1 MRETIHA
8 KLCCAPAAAFS
19 LAAALAFTPSSAFAG
34 PKPDEVGRLSED
46 LTPMGSER
54 AGNAAG
60 TIPAWTGGIT
70 QPPANYSPGDH
81 HPDPFASDEPL
92 FRIDASN
99 YQQYA
104 DMLSV
109 GQKATIEKYADTYYM
124 DVYPSRRSTSF
135 PQRVYDMT
143 IENGKT
149 ATLAANGEGVLN
161 AAEGFPF
168 PFPENAYEL
177 MWNHKLKYKGIGGV
191 RYNNQIAPTPDGKYS
206 ETVIREELLGL
217 YYKEGVTVED
227 INNVLLYFFQE
238 VESPARLAGNILL
251 VHETLNQVELP
262 RQAWIYN
269 PGQRRV
275 RRAPNVAY
283 DNPGTASD
291 GLRTNDM
298 TDMFNGAMDR
308 FDWSVVG
315 KKEMYVPYNSYKAH
329 AEGIENDTFIRPGHL
344 NPELMRYELHRVWVI
359 EATLKEGM
367 RHINPRRTFYLDEDS
382 YQILLIDHYDARDQL
397 WRASEAHCI
406 NYYDVPTF
414 WSTIEAHYDLQS
426 GRYVAQGFDNTMPVN
441 TFNVEMAPA
450 QFTPQALRTRGRR

>member
-1 MRETIHA
+1 MRTLIKFTLSA
-8 KLCCAPAAAFS
+8 CIGLCLGMGQAAAG
-19 LAAALAFTPSSAFAG
+19 A
-34 PKPDEVGRLSED
+34 KPDEIGRLTAD

-60 TIPAWTGGIT
+60 TIPEWTGGIT
-70 QPPANYSPGDH
+70 TPPAGYKPGDH
-81 HPDPFASDEPL
+81 HPNPFPDDKPL
-92 FRIDASN
+92 FRIDGSN
-99 YQQYA
+99 YMEYA
-104 DMLSV
+104 DQLSV
-109 GQKATIEKYADTYYM
+109 GQKATFAKYPDTYFM
-124 DVYPSRRSTSF
+124 DVYQSRRTTSF
-135 PQRVYDMT
+135 PEHIYQKT

-149 ATLAANGEGVLN
+149 AKLAENGEGVLD
-161 AAEGFPF
+161 ASEGFPF

-191 RYNNQIAPTPDGKYS
+191 RYNTQLAPTASGDFTA
-206 ETVIREELLGL
+206 TVIREELLGL
-217 YYKEGVTVED
+217 YYKEGVTIAD

-251 VHETLNQVELP
+251 VHETLNQQELP
-262 RQAWIYN
+262 RQAWTYN

-308 FDWSVVG
+308 FDWKVVE
-315 KKEMYVPYNSYKAH
+315 KKEMYIPYNSYGAH
-329 AEGIENDTFIRPGHL
+329 AEGITYEEFVMPGHL
-344 NPELMRYELHRVWVI
+344 NPSLMRYELHRVWVVD
-359 EATLKEGM
+359 ANLKEGM
-367 RHINPRRTFYLDEDS
+367 RHINPKRTYYLDEDS
-382 YQILLIDHYDARDQL
+382 YQIVLIDHYDARMQL

-414 WSTIEAHYDLQS
+414 WSTVEAHYDLQS
-426 GRYVAQGFDNTMPVN
+426 GRFVAQGFDNMMPVN
-441 TFNVEMAPA
+441 TFNVEMEPQ
-450 QFTPQALRTRGRR
+450 QFTPQALRSRGRR

>member
-1 MRETIHA
+1 MRTLI
-8 KLCCAPAAAFS
+8 KFTLSVCIGLS
-19 LAAALAFTPSSAFAG
+19 LGIGQAVAG
-34 PKPDEVGRLSED
+34 AKPDEIGRLTSD

-60 TIPAWTGGIT
+60 TIPEWTGGIT
-70 QPPANYSPGDH
+70 TPPPEYKPGDH
-81 HPDPFASDEPL
+81 HQNPFPDDKPL
-92 FRIDASN
+92 FRIDGSN
-99 YQQYA
+99 YTEYA
-104 DMLSV
+104 DHLSV
-109 GQKATIEKYADTYYM
+109 GQLATFAKYPDTYFM
-124 DVYPSRRSTSF
+124 DVYQTRRTASF
-135 PQRVYDMT
+135 PEHIYQKT

-149 ATLAANGEGVLN
+149 AKLGENGEGVLD
-161 AAEGFPF
+161 ASEGFPF

-177 MWNHKLKYKGIGGV
+177 MWNHKLKYKGTGGV
-191 RYNNQIAPTPDGKYS
+191 RYNTQIAPTAGGDFTA
-206 ETVIREELLGL
+206 TVIREELLGL
-217 YYKEGVTVED
+217 YYKEGVTIED

-251 VHETLNQVELP
+251 VHETLNQQELP

-308 FDWSVVG
+308 FDWTIVE
-315 KKEMYVPYNSYKAH
+315 KKEMYVPYNSYGAH
-329 AEGIENDTFIRPGHL
+329 AEGISYEDFVMPGHL
-344 NPELMRYELHRVWVI
+344 NPNLMRYELHRVWVV
-359 EATLKEGM
+359 EANLKEGM
-367 RHINPRRTFYLDEDS
+367 RHINPKRTYYLDEDS
-382 YQILLIDHYDARDQL
+382 YQILLIDHYDARMQL
-397 WRASEAHCI
+397 WRASEAHSI

-414 WSTIEAHYDLQS
+414 WSTIETHYDLQS

-441 TFNVEMAPA
+441 TFNVEMEPQ
-450 QFTPQALRTRGRR
+450 QFTPQALRSRGRR

>member
-1 MRETIHA
+1 MRTLIKFTLSA
-8 KLCCAPAAAFS
+8 CIGLS
-19 LAAALAFTPSSAFAG
+19 LGIGQAVAG
-34 PKPDEVGRLSED
+34 AKPDEIGRLSAD

-60 TIPAWTGGIT
+60 TIPEWTGGIT
-70 QPPANYSPGDH
+70 TPPAGYKPGDH
-81 HPDPFASDEPL
+81 HPNPFPEDKPL
-92 FRIDASN
+92 FRIDGSN
-99 YQQYA
+99 YMQYA
-104 DMLSV
+104 DQLSV
-109 GQKATIEKYADTYYM
+109 GQKATFAKYPDTYFM
-124 DVYPSRRSTSF
+124 DVYQTRRTTSF
-135 PQRVYDMT
+135 PEHIYQKT

-149 ATLAANGEGVLN
+149 AKLAENGEGVLD
-161 AAEGFPF
+161 ASEGFPF

-177 MWNHKLKYKGIGGV
+177 MWNHKLKYKGTGGV
-191 RYNNQIAPTPDGKYS
+191 RYNTQLAPTAGGDFTA
-206 ETVIREELLGL
+206 TVIREELLGL
-217 YYKEGVTVED
+217 YYKQGVTIAD

-251 VHETLNQVELP
+251 VHETLNQQELP

-308 FDWSVVG
+308 FDWKIVE
-315 KKEMYVPYNSYKAH
+315 KKEMYVPYNSYAAH
-329 AEGIENDTFIRPGHL
+329 AEGIPYEEFVMPGHL
-344 NPELMRYELHRVWVI
+344 NPNLMRYELHRVWVI
-359 EATLKEGM
+359 EANLKEGM
-367 RHINPRRTFYLDEDS
+367 RHINPKRTFYLDEDS
-382 YQILLIDHYDARDQL
+382 YQIVLIDHYDARMQL

-414 WSTIEAHYDLQS
+414 WSTLEAHYDLQS
-426 GRYVAQGFDNTMPVN
+426 GRFVAQGFDNTMPVN
-441 TFNVEMAPA
+441 TFNVEMQPQ
-450 QFTPQALRTRGRR
+450 QFTPQALRSRGKR

>member
-1 MRETIHA
+1 MRTIT
-8 KLCCAPAAAFS
+8 K
-19 LAAALAFTPSSAFAG
+19 FTPLICIGLVIGMGQAFAG
-34 PKPDEVGRLSED
+34 PHPDQINRLSDD

-70 QPPANYSPGDH
+70 TPPAGYKPGDH
-81 HPDPFASDEPL
+81 HPNPFPEDKPL
-92 FRIDASN
+92 FRITGAN
-99 YQQYA
+99 YQDYA
-104 DMLSV
+104 DTLSV
-109 GQKATIEKYADTYYM
+109 GQKATFAKYPDTYFM
-124 DVYPSRRSTSF
+124 DVYPSRRSASF
-135 PQRVYDMT
+135 PEHIYEMT
-143 IENGKT
+143 AKNGGT
-149 ATLAANGEGVLN
+149 AKLTENGEGVLE

-168 PFPENAYEL
+168 PFPESAKEL

-191 RYNNQIAPTPDGKYS
+191 RYNTQIAPTANGSYS
-206 ETVIREELLGL
+206 VTVIREELLGL
-217 YYKEGVTVED
+217 YYKRGVTIEEID
-227 INNVLLYFFQE
+227 NILLYFFQE

-251 VHETLNQVELP
+251 VHETLNQTVLP

-308 FDWSVVG
+308 FDWKVVG
-315 KKEMYVPYNSYKAH
+315 KKEMYIPYNSYGAH
-329 AEGIENDTFIRPGHL
+329 AEGVTNDEFIRPGHL
-344 NPELMRYELHRVWVI
+344 NPDLMRYELHRVWVVD
-359 EATLKEGM
+359 ATLKEGM
-367 RHINPRRTFYLDEDS
+367 RHINAQRTFYLDEDS
-382 YQILLIDHYDARDQL
+382 YQIVLIDHYDGRGQL
-397 WRASEAHCI
+397 WRASEAHPI
-406 NYYDVPTF
+406 NYYDVPTT

-426 GRYVAQGFDNTMPVN
+426 GRYVAQGFDNTTDVN
-441 TFNVEMAPA
+441 TFNVELQPT

>member
-1 MRETIHA
+1 MRT
-8 KLCCAPAAAFS
+8 
-19 LAAALAFTPSSAFAG
+19 FTKFTLSACIGIAIGVGQAWAG
-34 PKPDEVGRLSED
+34 AKPDEINRLNED

-60 TIPAWTGGIT
+60 TIPEWTGGIT
-70 QPPANYSPGDH
+70 TPPPEYKPGDH
-81 HPDPFASDEPL
+81 HQNPWPEDKPL
-92 FRIDASN
+92 FRIDGSN

-104 DMLSV
+104 GQLSV
-109 GQKATIEKYADTYYM
+109 GQQATFAKYPDTFFM
-124 DVYPSRRSTSF
+124 DVYQTRRSTSF
-135 PQRVYDMT
+135 PQRTYEMT
-143 IENGKT
+143 MENGKT
-149 ATLAANGEGVLN
+149 ASLAENGEAVLD

-177 MWNHKLKYKGIGGV
+177 IWNHKLKYKGIGGV
-191 RYNNQIAPTPDGKYS
+191 RYNNQIAPTAGGAFS
-206 ETVIREELLGL
+206 VTVIREELLGL
-217 YYKEGVTVED
+217 YYKPGVTIAD
-227 INNVLLYFFQE
+227 INNILLYFFQE

-251 VHETLNQVELP
+251 VHETLNQRELP

-308 FDWSVVG
+308 FNWKIVE
-315 KKEMYVPYNSYKAH
+315 KKEMYVPYNSYGAH
-329 AEGIENDTFIRPGHL
+329 AEGIKYKDFIQPGHL
-344 NPELMRYELHRVWVI
+344 NQDLMRYELHRVWVV

-367 RHINPRRTFYLDEDS
+367 RHINPKRTFYMDVDS
-382 YQILLIDHYDARDQL
+382 YQIVLIDHYDARLEL
-397 WRASEAHCI
+397 WRSSEAHCI

-414 WSTIEAHYDLQS
+414 WSTIEVHYDLQS
-426 GRYVAQGFDNTMPVN
+426 GRYVGQGFDNTMPVN
-441 TFNVEMAPA
+441 TFNVEMQPT
-450 QFTPQALRTRGRR
+450 QFTPQALRSRGRR

>member
-1 MRETIHA
+1 MRKVIKT
-8 KLCCAPAAAFS
+8 FS
-19 LAAALAFTPSSAFAG
+19 YGALASALTFTAFQALAG
-34 PKPDEVGRLSED
+34 PKPDEIGRLTDD

-54 AGNAAG
+54 AGNAEG

-70 QPPANYSPGDH
+70 TPPAEYKPGDH
-81 HPDPFASDEPL
+81 HQDPFADDEPL
-92 FRIDASN
+92 FRIDGSN

-104 DMLSV
+104 DQLSV
-109 GQKATIEKYADTYYM
+109 GQKATLEKYSDTYYM
-124 DVYPSRRSTSF
+124 DVYPSRRSVSF

-149 ATLAANGEGVLN
+149 ATLAENGEGVLN

-177 MWNHKLKYKGIGGV
+177 MWNHKLKYKGTGGV
-191 RYNNQIAPTPDGKYS
+191 RYNNQIAPTPDGNFS
-206 ETVIREELLGL
+206 VTVIREELLGL
-217 YYKEGVTVED
+217 YYKEGVTLED

-251 VHETLNQVELP
+251 VHETLNQIELP

-308 FDWSVVG
+308 FNWSVVG
-315 KKEMYVPYNSYKAH
+315 KREMYVPYNSYKAH
-329 AEGIENDTFIRPGHL
+329 QAGIEYDDFIRPGHL
-344 NPELMRYELHRVWVI
+344 NPELMRFELHRVWVI

-367 RHINPRRTFYLDEDS
+367 RHINPRRTYYLDEDS
-382 YQILLIDHYDARDQL
+382 YQIVLTDHYDARDQL
-397 WRASEAHCI
+397 WRASEGHGI

-414 WSTIEAHYDLQS
+414 WTTIESHYDLQS
-426 GRYVAQGFDNTMPVN
+426 GRYVAQGFDNLLPVN
-441 TFNVEMAPA
+441 TFNVDLEAS

>member
-1 MRETIHA
+1 MRTFT
-8 KLCCAPAAAFS
+8 KLT
-19 LAAALAFTPSSAFAG
+19 LAACIGLVIGVGQAWAG
-34 PKPDEVGRLSED
+34 AKPDEINRLSED

-54 AGNAAG
+54 AGNADG
-60 TIPAWTGGIT
+60 SIPEWTGGIT
-70 QPPANYSPGDH
+70 TPPAEYKPGDH
-81 HPDPFASDEPL
+81 HQNPWPGDKPL
-92 FRIDASN
+92 FRIDGSN
-99 YQQYA
+99 YKNYA
-104 DMLSV
+104 DKLSV
-109 GQKATIEKYADTYYM
+109 GQMATFEKYADTYFM

-135 PQRVYDMT
+135 PEHIYEMT
-143 IENGKT
+143 AENGKT
-149 ATLAANGEGVLN
+149 ARLAENGEGVLD

-177 MWNHKLKYKGIGGV
+177 MWNHKLKYKGVGGV
-191 RYNNQIAPTPDGKYS
+191 RYNNQIAPTASGKFTV
-206 ETVIREELLGL
+206 TVIREELLGL
-217 YYKEGVTVED
+217 YYQRGVTIAD
-227 INNVLLYFFQE
+227 INNILLYFFQE

-251 VHETLNQVELP
+251 VHETLNQKELP

-308 FDWSVVG
+308 FDWKIVE
-315 KKEMYVPYNSYKAH
+315 KKEMYIPYNSYGAH
-329 AEGIENDTFIRPGHL
+329 AEGITYDEFVQPGHL
-344 NPELMRYELHRVWVI
+344 NQDLMRYELHRVWIV
-359 EATLKEGM
+359 EANLKEGM
-367 RHINPRRTFYLDEDS
+367 RHINPKRTYYLDEDS
-382 YQILLIDHYDARDQL
+382 YQIVLIDHYDGRMQL
-397 WRASEAHCI
+397 WRASEGHSI

-426 GRYVAQGFDNTMPVN
+426 GRYVGQGFDNTLPVN
-441 TFNVEMAPA
+441 TFNVQMEPA